1 MGGKRAYYYFAV
13 HCDPDCNLPDDMKPE
28 TPRVVTRYFTSGFEV
43 AAHLGICRATV
54 FKAIKNPH
62 TTLIGRGVYIER
74 LPEKMSIYTTQ
85 KVPNVEVN

>member
-43 AAHLGICRATV
+43 AAHLGISRTSVFRA
-54 FKAIKNPH
+54 INNPH
-62 TTLIGRGVYIER
+62 TTLIGRGVYIEK